1 MITSSRQDQ
10 PLEFLLSGPG
20 LIGQQH
26 AQLVQKHS
34 GCSLAA
40 VVAPDRE
47 ENVSYASSM
56 GVPIYSCVG
65 EAIESRRF
73 DAAIISSP
81 NLNHAEQASACIA
94 RRIPVL
100 IEKPLTDDLMSA
112 RRLAEQAEAE
122 AVPVLVGHHR
132 TYSPL
137 LKTARS
143 FLQSEDFGTPVA
155 LQGSAVF
162 YKPKDYFEAGPW
174 RTRIGGGPILINFIH
189 EVGLMRF
196 FFGEIVSVFGD
207 ASNKMR
213 GFEVEDTVAITL
225 RFENGALGTFLLS
238 DAAAS
243 ANSWEMTSGENPRY
257 PHHPDINCYHF
268 AGSNG
273 SLDFPSMHVRF
284 YRKNAEPSWWSK
296 FQSERKNTDRADPLH
311 LQLDHF
317 VDVIRGEAS
326 PRVSARDGYRNMLVV
341 QALKDSIA
349 SGEIVQIAPDAS

>member
-1 MITSSRQDQ
+1 MSSSSRDDR

-20 LIGQQH
+20 LIGRQH
-26 AQLVQKHS
+26 AQLVQKHAS
-34 GCSLAA
+34 CRLAA
-40 VVAPDRE
+40 IVAPDRE
-47 ENVSYASSM
+47 ENVEYAASID
-56 GVPIYSCVG
+56 VPIYSSV
-65 EAIESRRF
+65 EDAIASRRF

-81 NLNHAEQASACIA
+81 NLNHAEQASVCIKS
-94 RRIPVL
+94 RIPVL
-100 IEKPLTDDLMSA
+100 IEKPLTDDLASA
-112 RRLAEQAEAE
+112 HQLVQLAEAE

-137 LKTARS
+137 LKTAQS
-143 FLQSEDFGTPVA
+143 FLQSEEFGRPVA

-174 RTRIGGGPILINFIH
+174 RTQIGGGPILINFIH

-196 FFGEIVSVFGD
+196 FFGEIASVFGD
-207 ASNKMR
+207 ASNEMR

-225 RFENGALGTFLLS
+225 RFVNGALGTFLLS

-257 PHHPDINCYHF
+257 PHHPDLNCYHF

-273 SLDFPSMHVRF
+273 SLDFPSMQVRF
-284 YRKNAEPSWWSK
+284 YRKDTGPSWWSK
-296 FQSERKNTDRADPLH
+296 FQFGRKSTDRADPLR

-317 VDVIRGEAS
+317 VDVIRGNAS

-341 QALKDSIA
+341 QALKTSIESRKIVEVA
-349 SGEIVQIAPDAS
+349 SDAS